1 MDVFEISNCLPLLVP
16 ADVAPVL
23 PVLLLNDGHLLSMTT
38 SGLLA
43 IILAGLLKVGSLD
56 GGGGTPPGFLLE
68 DVVDESFLLLQED
81 VPGLH
86 VDGDEQVLLVV
97 GVPGALVQGRG
108 GGGGSVFADKGEC
121 TLLFFKGEPTTCSAS
136 WFCPKQ

>member
-1 MDVFEISNCLPLLVP
+1 M
-16 ADVAPVL
+16 
-23 PVLLLNDGHLLSMTT
+23 
-38 SGLLA
+38 
-43 IILAGLLKVGSLD
+43 AGLSELDSLD

-68 DVVDESFLLLQED
+68 DVVDESLLLLQED
-81 VPGLH
+81 VPGLL
-86 VDGDEQVLLVV
+86 VVGDEQVLLVV

-108 GGGGSVFADKGEC
+108 GGGVSELADKGEC